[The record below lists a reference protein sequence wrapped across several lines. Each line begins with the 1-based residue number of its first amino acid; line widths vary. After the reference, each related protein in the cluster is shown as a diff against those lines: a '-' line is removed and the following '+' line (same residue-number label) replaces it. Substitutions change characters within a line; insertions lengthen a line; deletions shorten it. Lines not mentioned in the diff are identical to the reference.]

1 MNASDINTD
10 RLVSDLRTVTRD
22 AEELLKT
29 VSGERGNGSN
39 EMRARL
45 SSAIESAKATY
56 HRLEDKAVAGAKATD
71 KAMTLYQR
79 ACHCTRGSSTR
90 SRTKWSGGSSGS
102 VLRKIQPMC
111 AHQNPFMML

>member
-1 MNASDINTD
+1 MNASEINTD

-71 KAMTLYQR
+71 KAIR
-79 ACHCTRGSSTR
+79 AHPYESLGVAF
-90 SRTKWSGGSSGS
+90 GMGLLVG
-102 VLRKIQPMC
+102 VLVGRK
-111 AHQNPFMML
+111 